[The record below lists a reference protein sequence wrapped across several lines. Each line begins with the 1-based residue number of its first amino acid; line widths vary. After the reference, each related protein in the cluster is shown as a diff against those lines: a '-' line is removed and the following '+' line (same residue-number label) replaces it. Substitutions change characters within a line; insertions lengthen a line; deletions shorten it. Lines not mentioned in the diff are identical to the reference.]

1 MKKWVGKIV
10 RNMFSYFF
18 HSLLFILTFQR
29 SFKNV
34 TSLATRKTFIGYLT
48 NRLVRTHYYCQAL
61 SESIFNLE
69 RNANDI
75 VIDTK
80 NMKLSDFKWRSDML
94 SLDIVTTVANQLGY
108 VPLNIINV
116 GAFRDDNR
124 LAMEIFPLKSDHV
137 IAVNDGQI
145 ESPPSVTLTTQH
157 PLVIIV
163 YPLNCNSINRQH
175 KNSKVLKPFPTV
187 IWMTCPEL
195 HKRISKLEDAGW
207 ISKLQTKLQDSNEYK
222 DKMISAHNLY
232 KQFRWSLLSKD
243 DQEYL
248 NNSGWRP
255 SLNEVGIAGMKN
267 FDSVKCLHTHY
278 AHFLCRPQDGNIIGE
293 WTHELLVQSS
303 LNE

>member
-10 RNMFSYFF
+10 RSMFSYFF

-34 TSLATRKTFIGYLT
+34 TSYVTQKTFIGFLT
-48 NRLVRTHYYCQAL
+48 NRLVRTHYYCQSL
-61 SESIFNLE
+61 SESIFDLE
-69 RNANDI
+69 RNVENTA
-75 VIDTK
+75 IDTT

-94 SLDIVTTVANQLGY
+94 SLDTITCVANQLGY

-116 GAFRDDNR
+116 GAFRDDNK
-124 LAMEIFPLKSDHV
+124 LAMEIFPSKSEHV
-137 IAVNDGQI
+137 IEVNDSHF
-145 ESPPSVTLTTQH
+145 ESSSNDSLSNKH

-163 YPLNCNSINRQH
+163 YPLNCNSFNRQH

-187 IWMTCPEL
+187 IWMTSPEL
-195 HKRISKLEDAGW
+195 HTRISKLEDAGW
-207 ISKLQTKLQDSNEYK
+207 ISKLQKKLKDSDEYRDIMK
-222 DKMISAHNLY
+222 SAHNRY
-232 KQFRWSLLSKD
+232 KEFRWNLLSKE

-278 AHFLCRPQDGNIIGE
+278 AHFLCRPQDGNIIGK

-303 LNE
+303 LN